1 MLTEGRHIRR
11 LMKKIKLILVDDHQ
25 LVRDG
30 IKALLHGTEDIE
42 IIGEASCGKELFE
55 LLKTQKPDL
64 LIIDI
69 SLPEISGIEITR
81 KICNDFPGIRV
92 LMLSMYNSEDFILN
106 SIKAGAKGY
115 LPKNTSRNELLEAI
129 YAIHSGEDFFSESVS
144 KLMLK
149 SYVRMATEDDEKSP
163 EKSNLA
169 LTSREIEVL
178 KLYVE
183 GFINKEIS
191 DKLDISIRTVETHKN
206 HIMRKLE
213 LKSTVE
219 MVKFAIR
226 NKIVE
231 I

>member
-1 MLTEGRHIRR
+1 MG
-11 LMKKIKLILVDDHQ
+11 KIKIILVDDHR

-30 IKALLHGTEDIE
+30 IKALLTGTNNIE
-42 IIGEASCGKELFE
+42 IIGEASDGKELIH
-55 LLKTQKPDL
+55 LLISLRPDL
-64 LIIDI
+64 LIMDI
-69 SLPEISGIEITR
+69 SLPEVSGIELT
-81 KICNDFPGIRV
+81 KTICKEYPGIKV
-92 LMLSMYNSEDFILN
+92 LMLSMYNSEDFILG

-129 YAIHSGEDFFSESVS
+129 YAIESGEDFFSESVS
-144 KLMLK
+144 KIMLK
-149 SYVRMATEDDEKSP
+149 SYVRRATDDEKSMD
-163 EKSNLA
+163 KSSEI
-169 LTSREIEVL
+169 LTARETEVL

-183 GFINKEIS
+183 GLINKEIS

-206 HIMRKLE
+206 HIMRKLG